1 MVVDNDLGYAEIR
14 NIFNERD
21 RRATISGTSV
31 RKIDSSAVRRGS
43 SSAKPRTR
51 HYERTPDRDEFIP
64 SQRKSSSVQ
73 NGKRTQARE
82 ERKAREAQQDKR
94 SKAERST
101 GSDSTTTQPAKLNT
115 RNKLALTL
123 ALLTG
128 VTSLA
133 SYAACNTEQSE
144 AIAAAKIPYSP
155 PNSIVEDIDRDT
167 IINNI
172 VMEDGDN
179 TYIIDDI
186 IDFNNEALDE
196 LNAAAAAIEES
207 KEPDYIIVEHAS
219 DNVLE
224 AIKNT
229 EGLRLEAYYCP
240 SGKLTIGYGH
250 TAGVYEG
257 QTLSCEEEA
266 MELLREDVAIREN
279 IVFSY
284 IDKINENRVDD
295 EKYYPTQGEFDAMVD
310 FTYNCGE
317 GNFRDS
323 GIVEALAD
331 GDRDEAARIIKLYVK
346 GRNEKGESV
355 TMGGLV
361 RRREMEAGWL
371 YS

>member
-1 MVVDNDLGYAEIR
+1 ML
-14 NIFNERD
+14 
-21 RRATISGTSV
+21 
-31 RKIDSSAVRRGS
+31 
-43 SSAKPRTR
+43 
-51 HYERTPDRDEFIP
+51 
-64 SQRKSSSVQ
+64 QLQ
-73 NGKRTQARE
+73 L
-82 ERKAREAQQDKR
+82 
-94 SKAERST
+94 
-101 GSDSTTTQPAKLNT
+101 LN
-115 RNKLALTL
+115 
-123 ALLTG
+123 
-128 VTSLA
+128 
-133 SYAACNTEQSE
+133 
-144 AIAAAKIPYSP
+144 
-155 PNSIVEDIDRDT
+155 
-167 IINNI
+167 
-172 VMEDGDN
+172 
-179 TYIIDDI
+179 
-186 IDFNNEALDE
+186 
-196 LNAAAAAIEES
+196 